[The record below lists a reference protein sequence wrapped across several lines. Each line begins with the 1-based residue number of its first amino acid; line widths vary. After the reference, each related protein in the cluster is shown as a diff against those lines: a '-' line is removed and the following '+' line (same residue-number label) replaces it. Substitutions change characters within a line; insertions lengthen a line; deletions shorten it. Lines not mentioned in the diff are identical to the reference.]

1 MRIGNAIL
9 FFSSV
14 FFQKRQKH
22 FPSDNHERDA
32 QRYLVAVIGTQDI
45 HGSLQQGLPLAE
57 RRQAH
62 GGGASTAGRWH
73 ALHRRRPSAPM
84 YGFDERSQSQKVIRL
99 VLVASSLCNVVSQ

>member
-1 MRIGNAIL
+1 MRIGNAIYL
-9 FFSSV
+9 FSLLFPP
-14 FFQKRQKH
+14 KRQKH
-22 FPSDNHERDA
+22 FPRDHDERDA

-45 HGSLQQGLPLAE
+45 HGSLQQGLPLAD

-84 YGFDERSQSQKVIRL
+84 
-99 VLVASSLCNVVSQ
+99 